1 MSSVLFALIGNP
13 NCGKTSL
20 FNRLT
25 GARAKVANYPGVTVE
40 RRSGTLTGVVNSAEI
55 IDLPGTYS
63 LFVTSPDEQVAR
75 DMILGKIAGETRP
88 DVLIAVVDATN
99 LRLGLRLVM
108 ELKTLNRPMLVALNQ
123 MDAARSRGINVN
135 TAGLAREIGV
145 PVIETVAVSRMGVD
159 ELRKALAD
167 YSSELTNKP
176 LPADTQTLSINNLD
190 LSLNNIEKLSRDDSI
205 EELYLRIENIVAAQ
219 VIQPTEQ
226 PQWQERIDSIVMH
239 PVLGLVV
246 LFSILLVIFNAVFAW
261 ATPVTDVINTSTE
274 MLSAGIANFI
284 PDGILK
290 NFLADGLIAGMGAVI
305 VFLPQIIILFFFI
318 LVLEDTGYLTR
329 AAFLLD
335 RPMRGL
341 GISGRSFI
349 PLLSSFACAVPGI
362 MSTRTISDPRE
373 RFITIMIAPLMTCS
387 ARLPVY
393 ALIIGAFIPAKTVW
407 GIFNQQGL
415 TLFALYM
422 AGVVSAAVVA
432 WVMRR
437 NQPRQEFPL
446 LLELPSYR
454 WPMAYHLLMGLRERV
469 WIFLRRVGTIILSLS
484 ILIWFLC
491 TYPGAPV
498 DAINPAIEY
507 SLAGQFGAFMQ
518 PLFAPLGFN
527 WQMCIALIPAM
538 GAREVAVS
546 ALATVY
552 AVSADGNIQ
561 GGLDAALGTALSSSW
576 SLPVALSYLAW
587 FVYAPQCISTIAVVR
602 RETNSLKATTYFAI
616 YLFALA
622 YFAAWATYQI
632 ALLFV

>member
-1 MSSVLFALIGNP
+1 MSIRFALIGNP

-40 RRSGTLTGVVNSAEI
+40 RRSGPINDLVEPAELL
-55 IDLPGTYS
+55 DLPGTYS

-75 DMILGKIAGETRP
+75 DVILGKIAGEPKP
-88 DVLIAVVDATN
+88 DVLIAVIDATN

-108 ELKTLNRPMLVALNQ
+108 ELKSLNRPMILALNQ
-123 MDAARSRGINVN
+123 MDAARSRGISIN
-135 TAGLAREIGV
+135 TAGLAREIGI
-145 PVIETVAVSRMGVD
+145 PVVETVAVNRQGTED
-159 ELRKALAD
+159 LKNLLAD
-167 YSSELTNKP
+167 YAKNHAQHP
-176 LPADTQTLSINNLD
+176 LAENVETISVGQ
-190 LSLNNIEKLSRDDSI
+190 LNELSRDDSI
-205 EELYLRIENIVAAQ
+205 EELYQRIEKIMAEN
-219 VIQPTEQ
+219 VIQPANL
-226 PQWQERIDSIVMH
+226 PRWQERLDSVAMH
-239 PVLGLVV
+239 PVLGLIV
-246 LFSILLVIFNAVFAW
+246 LFSILLVVFQAVFAW
-261 ATPVTDVINTSTE
+261 ATPIADLIDS
-274 MLSAGIANFI
+274 SFAGLGDLISNHM

-290 NFLADGLIAGMGAVI
+290 DFLVQGFVAGVGSVI

-393 ALIIGAFIPAKTVW
+393 ALIIGAFIPKQTVW
-407 GIFNQQGL
+407 GIFNLQGL
-415 TLFALYM
+415 TLFALYF
-422 AGVVSAAVVA
+422 AGVASAALVA
-432 WVMRR
+432 LIMRR
-437 NQPRQEFPL
+437 NQAREHYPL

-454 WPMAYHLLMGLRERV
+454 WPMAYHLIMGLKERV
-469 WIFLRRVGTIILSLS
+469 WIFLRRVGTIILSLA
-484 ILIWFLC
+484 IVIWFLV
-491 TYPGAPV
+491 TFPGAPA
-498 DAINPAIEY
+498 DATRPAIEY
-507 SLAGQFGAFMQ
+507 SFAGQLGNWMQ
-518 PLFAPLGFN
+518 HLFAPLGFS

-552 AVSADGNIQ
+552 AVGGDNVDSALG
-561 GGLDAALGTALSSSW
+561 AALGQQWT
-576 SLPVALSYLAW
+576 LPVALAYLAW

-602 RETNSLKATTYFAI
+602 RETNSVKSTVLFAV

-622 YFAAWATYQI
+622 YFAAWATYQV
-632 ALLFV
+632 ANLFI

>member
-1 MSSVLFALIGNP
+1 MSSAIRFALIGNP

-40 RRSGTLTGVVNSAEI
+40 RRSGALTGLPHPAEI
-55 IDLPGTYS
+55 LDLPGTYS

-75 DMILGKIAGETRP
+75 DMILGSIAGEARP
-88 DVLIAVVDATN
+88 DVLIAVIDATN

-108 ELKTLNRPMLVALNQ
+108 ELKTLNRPMIVALNQ
-123 MDAARSRGINVN
+123 IDAATARGISIN
-135 TAGLAREIGV
+135 TAGLARDIGI
-145 PVIETVAVSRMGVD
+145 PVIETVAVNRQGVD
-159 ELRKALAD
+159 ELRKILAD
-167 YSSELTNKP
+167 YASKP
-176 LPADTQTLSINNLD
+176 LDPETQGLALSSIA
-190 LSLNNIEKLSRDDSI
+190 ELSRDDSI
-205 EELYLRIENIVAAQ
+205 EELYQKIETIVATN
-219 VIQPTEQ
+219 VIQPNEF
-226 PQWQERIDSIVMH
+226 PRWQNRLDAVVMH
-239 PVLGLVV
+239 PALGLLV
-246 LFSILLVIFNAVFAW
+246 LFSILLIIFNAVFAW
-261 ATPVTDVINTSTE
+261 ATPIADLIDAGFAGLGGWIGNT
-274 MLSAGIANFI
+274 L

-290 NFLADGLIAGMGAVI
+290 NFIVEGLIAGVGGVV

-318 LVLEDTGYLTR
+318 LLLEDTGYLTR

-393 ALIIGAFIPAKTVW
+393 ALIIGAFIPQKTVW

-415 TLFALYM
+415 TLFALYL
-422 AGVVSAAVVA
+422 AGVVSAAIVA
-432 WVMRR
+432 WIMRR
-437 NQPRQEFPL
+437 NQAREEFPL

-454 WPMAYHLLMGLRERV
+454 WPMAYHLFMGLRERV

-491 TYPGAPV
+491 TYPNAPV
-498 DAINPAIEY
+498 DAVRPAIEY
-507 SLAGQFGAFMQ
+507 SFAGQLGALMQ
-518 PLFAPLGFN
+518 PLFAPLGFS

-552 AVSADGNIQ
+552 AVSGDNADTALG
-561 GGLDAALGTALSSSW
+561 AALSHSWNLPIAL
-576 SLPVALSYLAW
+576 AYLAW

-602 RETNSLKATTYFAI
+602 RETNSAKATTFFAV

-632 ALLFV
+632 ALLLS

>member
-1 MSSVLFALIGNP
+1 MSASLRFALIGNP

-40 RRSGTLTGVVNSAEI
+40 RRSGPLQGLSQPAELL
-55 IDLPGTYS
+55 DLPGTYS

-75 DMILGKIAGETRP
+75 DVILGKIAGEAKP

-108 ELKTLNRPMLVALNQ
+108 ELKTLNRPMILALNQ
-123 MDAARSRGINVN
+123 MDAARSRGISIN
-135 TAGLAREIGV
+135 TAGLARALDI
-145 PVIETVAVSRMGVD
+145 PVVETVAVKREGTDSLRQLLDEYARNHAQNPLGEGTETLSLSQID
-159 ELRKALAD
+159 EL
-167 YSSELTNKP
+167 
-176 LPADTQTLSINNLD
+176 
-190 LSLNNIEKLSRDDSI
+190 SREDSI
-205 EELYLRIENIVAAQ
+205 EALYQRIETIMTEL
-219 VIQPTEQ
+219 VIQPTE
-226 PQWQERIDSIVMH
+226 PPRWQSRLDELAMH
-239 PVLGLVV
+239 PVLGLVI
-246 LFSILLVIFNAVFAW
+246 LFSILLVVFQAVFAW
-261 ATPVTDVINTSTE
+261 ATPIADLIDAGFASLGT
-274 MLSAGIANFI
+274 MLGEHM
-284 PDGILK
+284 PEGILK
-290 NFLADGLIAGMGAVI
+290 SFLVEGIIAGVGGVL

-393 ALIIGAFIPAKTVW
+393 TLIISAFIPRQTVW
-407 GIFNQQGL
+407 GIFNVQGL
-415 TLFALYM
+415 TLFGLYF
-422 AGVVSAAVVA
+422 AGVASAALVA
-432 WVMRR
+432 LIMRR
-437 NQPRQEFPL
+437 NQAREEFPL

-454 WPMAYHLLMGLRERV
+454 WPMAYHLVMGLKERV

-484 ILIWFLC
+484 IVIWFLASF
-491 TYPGAPV
+491 PGAPEG
-498 DAINPAIEY
+498 ATQPAIEY
-507 SLAGQFGAFMQ
+507 SFAGQLGHALQ
-518 PLFAPLGFN
+518 TLFAPLGFN

-546 ALATVY
+546 ALGTVY
-552 AVSADGNIQ
+552 AVGEEN
-561 GGLDAALGTALSSSW
+561 LDTALGAALASSW
-576 SLPVALSYLAW
+576 SLPVALAYLAW

-602 RETNSLKATTYFAI
+602 RETNSTKSTLFFAA

-622 YFAAWATYQI
+622 YMAAWLTYSV
-632 ALLFV
+632 AKLLF